1 MSCGVGC
8 RHGCDPALLWLRCR
22 LAAVALIQALAWE
35 PPYAVG
41 AALKGQKDKNKIKNI
56 SASLPLSL
64 FKSCSSFYETSS
76 LSFFILLYF
85 FLFKKFK
92 IFILF

>member
-1 MSCGVGC
+1 MSYGVGC
-8 RHGCDPALLWLRCR
+8 RCGSDLSLLWLWRR

-64 FKSCSSFYETSS
+64 FKSFSSFYETFS